1 MVVAPIGLAFEGYDL
16 IGSGRR
22 LWSLLAKVGAVGNA

>member
-16 IGSGRR
+16 TGGGR